1 MGLPVIKQWGSS
13 VLLNFATLVIKG
25 WFSTCR
31 PKILQTDLHQE
42 FFMGTRQFIGVT
54 WHRAS
59 IFFCYYY
66 GPFHPM
72 LMFSQSSDGDYLAQF
87 ARKCGVIPVRG
98 SSTRGGERGLIQM
111 IRSFQRGNRICST
124 VLDGP
129 QGPRFKAKKGLLL
142 LAKKTGLPLLPVMWS
157 SRNALTL
164 EKTWDKTTI
173 PRPFSEV
180 VITYG
185 NPLYVP
191 KECTEFEM
199 EALRLELENRLNA
212 IMIEVD
218 HACGYQTRWD

>member
-1 MGLPVIKQWGSS
+1 MALFVVKQWGSGT
-13 VLLNFATLVIKG
+13 LLTLATLLIKT

-31 PKILQTDLHQE
+31 PRILHDEFHKE
-42 FFMGTRQFIGVT
+42 FFLGTRQFIGVT

-72 LMFSQSSDGDYLAQF
+72 VMFSQSEDGEYMARF

-129 QGPRFKAKKGLLL
+129 QGPRFKAKKGLLF
-142 LAKKTGLPLLPVMWS
+142 LAKKTGLPLLPFMWS
-157 SRNALTL
+157 ARNPITL
-164 EKTWDKTTI
+164 EKTWDKTMI
-173 PRPFSEV
+173 PRPFSKV
-180 VITYG
+180 LVTYG
-185 NPLYVP
+185 PPLNIP
-191 KECTEFEM
+191 ADCNDLEM
-199 EALRLELENRLNA
+199 EVFRQELEDRLNA

-218 HACGYQTRWD
+218 QACGYETRWK